1 MSNSL
6 FGEFL
11 KAMDDIGERI
21 KNIAEEEKAKEE
33 KPELLTAQKLQQL
46 RWMAPRQLSVIYGY
60 GKKKTHIDDDPD
72 AYQQLR
78 WFTQGQLEAIFGKG
92 GMSDG

>member
-1 MSNSL
+1 MTNSL

-11 KAMDDIGERI
+11 KAMEDVSD
-21 KNIAEEEKAKEE
+21 KLKKAAMEEKEE
-33 KPELLTAQKLQQL
+33 KPELLTAEKLQQL
-46 RWMAPRQLSVIYGY
+46 RWMAPRQLSVIYGN

-78 WFTQGQLEAIFGKG
+78 WFTQGQLEAIFGKD
-92 GMSDG
+92 GMNNG